1 VIKRY
6 QSGFTLIEMIV
17 AVALS
22 AMVATMAYQSF
33 EGASRNAGRIRQVL
47 STTNKLDK
55 TWQIIAKD
63 IRNILPPGSGQGP
76 NPNVQPPSGGGNPG
90 GKNGPAQPN
99 PNVVQA
105 PPIPALFQAASL
117 KVKGKGSL
125 QVIMQFTL
133 RGWVNPLGR
142 IRSDMQHVSYR
153 LDEGKLIRDFIPER
167 NEPLDQLDFERQGNH
182 QTLITDVSDVQLRFL
197 SKGKIASD
205 GKSTLE
211 GEDYSERW
219 EPTWPP
225 LDSGNAGDVPIAVEI
240 TLEVNGGRSVRLFE
254 LPLAQ

>member
-1 VIKRY
+1 VKRY
-6 QSGFTLIEMIV
+6 QRGFTLIEMIV

-33 EGASRNAGRIRQVL
+33 EGASRNAGRIREVL
-47 STTNKLDK
+47 NTTNKLDK

-63 IRNILPPGSGQGP
+63 IRNILPPGSGQVR
-76 NPNVQPPSGGGNPG
+76 NPPPTNNPSSTPG
-90 GKNGPAQPN
+90 GKGGGPPPN

-105 PPIPALFQAASL
+105 PPVPALFQAASL
-117 KVKGKGSL
+117 KVKGGESL
-125 QVIMQFTL
+125 QVLMQFTL

-142 IRSDMQHVSYR
+142 LRSDLQHVSYR
-153 LDEGKLIRDFIPER
+153 IDEGKLIRDFIPER
-167 NEPLDQLDFERQGNH
+167 NEKQDELDFERQGIH
-182 QTLITDVSDVQLRFL
+182 QTLISGVTDVQLRFL
-197 SKGKIASD
+197 SKGRIASD

-225 LDSGNAGDVPIAVEI
+225 LDNPNAGDIPIAVEI
-240 TLEVNGGRSVRLFE
+240 TLEINGGRSVRLFE

>member
-1 VIKRY
+1 VKRH
-6 QSGFTLIEMIV
+6 QRGFTLIEMIV

-33 EGASRNAGRIRQVL
+33 EGASRNAGRIREVL
-47 STTNKLDK
+47 NTTNKLDK

-63 IRNILPPGSGQGP
+63 IRNILPPGSGQGANQNIP
-76 NPNVQPPSGGGNPG
+76 TLPPGPTGGGRG
-90 GKNGPAQPN
+90 GVPN
-99 PNVVQA
+99 PNVVQVV
-105 PPIPALFQAASL
+105 PPPPALFKAASV
-117 KVKGKGSL
+117 KVKSGESS
-125 QVIMQFTL
+125 QVLMQFTL

-142 IRSDMQHVSYR
+142 LRSDLQHVSYR
-153 LDEGKLIRDFIPER
+153 IDEGKLIRDFIPER
-167 NEPLDQLDFERQGNH
+167 NEDQQELDFERQGIH
-182 QTLITDVSDVQLRFL
+182 QTMISGVTDVQLRFL
-197 SKGKIASD
+197 SKGRIASD

-225 LDSGNAGDVPIAVEI
+225 LDNPNASDIPVALEI
-240 TLEVNGGRSVRLFE
+240 TLEINGGRSVRLFE